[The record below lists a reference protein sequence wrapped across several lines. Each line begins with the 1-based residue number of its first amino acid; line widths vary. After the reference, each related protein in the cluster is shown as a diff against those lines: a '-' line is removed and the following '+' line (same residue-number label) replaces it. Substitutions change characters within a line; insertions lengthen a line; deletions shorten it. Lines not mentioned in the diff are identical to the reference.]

1 MEFGMNSEPRAE
13 FRTGF
18 VALIGRPNVGKST
31 LLNVFLGNKISIVSG
46 IPQTTRH
53 QIRGIAHLRRAQI
66 VFVDTPGIHRFRH
79 KLANHLNTLARRSIE
94 DTEVILYVVD
104 VTRRPG
110 PEEQKVMMVLV
121 KQKIPII
128 MVLNKIDKGKK
139 YVNDY
144 IEGWKDIVGKRE
156 DPVAY
161 YIPVSAQKATNIDE
175 LTEAIVSLLP
185 EGPPFYDPQ
194 TTTDF
199 PLHLRI
205 ADIIREKIFESLT
218 EELPHS
224 VAVEVE
230 EIEDKEK
237 VICVFAAIYV
247 NRNSQKQ
254 IIIGKKGAFIKN
266 VGIAARTE
274 VEGIL
279 EKKVYLQLHV
289 RVLKDWQSKPRILQ
303 ELGYC

>member
-1 MEFGMNSEPRAE
+1 MNIEPIPGFKA
-13 FRTGF
+13 GF

-31 LLNVFLGNKISIVSG
+31 LLNAFLGSKISIVSSV
-46 IPQTTRH
+46 PQTTRH
-53 QIRGIAHLRRAQI
+53 QIRGIAHLKGAQI

-104 VTRRPG
+104 VTRRVG
-110 PEEQKVMMVLV
+110 PEEHKVMMALV
-121 KQKIPII
+121 RQKMPII

-139 YVNDY
+139 YVNEY
-144 IEGWKDIVGKRE
+144 IETWKEIVGKRE
-156 DPVAY
+156 DPITY
-161 YIPVSAQKATNIDE
+161 YIPVSAQNKTNLED

-199 PLHLRI
+199 PLSLRT
-205 ADIIREKIFESLT
+205 ADIIREKIFEELS

-224 VAVEVE
+224 IAVEVE

-237 VICVFAAIYV
+237 IICVFAAIYV
-247 NRNSQKQ
+247 NRDSQKQ
-254 IIIGKKGAFIKN
+254 IVIGKKGAFIKK

-274 VEGIL
+274 IEGVMG
-279 EKKVYLQLHV
+279 KKVYLQLHV